1 VRNLAR
7 TAAGFTVRLM
17 LAAFP
22 ALAAKTLEVEFT
34 YDCPATE
41 YRLYMDGDQV
51 CPATAGTEKKM
62 SCENVEIAHGVHLFT
77 MTAMSDGVETKH
89 SPPFTWTYS
98 PIQHD
103 GPVMINFSVTLENG
117 SIVPIGKVQVQQ

>member
-1 VRNLAR
+1 M
-7 TAAGFTVRLM
+7 LM
-17 LAAFP
+17 LAVIP

-34 YDCPATE
+34 YDRPATE
-41 YRLYMDGDQV
+41 YRLYVDGDQV
-51 CPATAGTEKKM
+51 CTATAGQEKKM
-62 SCENVEIAHGVHLFT
+62 SCANIEIAHGVHLFT